1 MNKDIE
7 GGGNQV
13 PTKSEILEHAVIDS
27 VAAKKV
33 FPIDLPPT
41 SQTNPSLT
49 VTEVIVG
56 DVTTTTIEKVIG
68 STTYTKTVIENS
80 STGVTT
86 VSVWS

>member
-1 MNKDIE
+1 MEKGVQRTRTKGITIQETSPVDD
-7 GGGNQV
+7 
-13 PTKSEILEHAVIDS
+13 TKS
-27 VAAKKV
+27 
-33 FPIDLPPT
+33 
-41 SQTNPSLT
+41 NPSLT